1 MIRLL
6 MRQSVAPW
14 GVLQVRQSAT
24 RSAGVTA
31 PFLVVP
37 WVVLRALPWRQI
49 AAIITIRRRELITG
63 MHRVTEAIR
72 MSMPREAIIT
82 GMHRAG
88 VGIRMD
94 IIARRGSGKK
104 DAADQ
109 TVFSAGWARWHQ
121 TGAFNTG

>member
-14 GVLQVRQSAT
+14 VVLQVRQSAT

-37 WVVLRALPWRQI
+37 WVVPRAQPWRQI
-49 AAIITIRRRELITG
+49 AAIITIRHRELITA

-72 MSMPREAIIT
+72 TSMPREAIIT

-104 DAADQ
+104 DAAD
-109 TVFSAGWARWHQ
+109 R
-121 TGAFNTG
+121 TGFFRACRRFGILDSGM